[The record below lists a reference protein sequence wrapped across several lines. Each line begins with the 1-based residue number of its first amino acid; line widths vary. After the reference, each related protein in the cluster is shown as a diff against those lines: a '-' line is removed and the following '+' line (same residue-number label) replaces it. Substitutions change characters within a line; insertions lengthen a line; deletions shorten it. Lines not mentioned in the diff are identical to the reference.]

1 MAPLRSQPRPPPGE
15 KKVTAS
21 PRHGDQET
29 TTKYYY
35 AGGFLVARRVDGV
48 ATWVHQ
54 DHLDSLRAI
63 SDGAGAGIATREF
76 AAFGEQVGSTGTDS
90 GTRGYG
96 AHWQDGESGLL
107 YMGARYYDPVL
118 ARFVQPDSVVP
129 EPGDPQSWNRYSFVR
144 NNPYNRVDPT
154 GSFDIGA
161 EIGGRLVEFLGGNR
175 TGGEFFGSLSSG
187 LVPGF
192 GELADAGVLFS
203 LDHRVGTGVRLV
215 AAGSLALSVVTLGTS
230 PNVGGVVRQADDVVE
245 AGAAGVRAIAKSGR
259 GAAEGAGAARETSRL
274 GRTSDDVIHVTPDRV
289 ALPPGS
295 KYKIPEGLVENPNRP
310 GSYGEAVGGK
320 FREQLRIDAPTPAG
334 RKGPD
339 YSHYHLEG
347 GRRHYSPRPE
357 DPDPGFPR

>member
-1 MAPLRSQPRPPPGE
+1 MERE
-15 KKVTAS
+15 
-21 PRHGDQET
+21 GDQET

-63 SDGAGAGIATREF
+63 SDGAGAGIATKEF
-76 AAFGEQVGSTGTDS
+76 AAFGEQEGSTGTDA

-144 NNPYNRVDPT
+144 NNPFNRIDPT

-245 AGAAGVRAIAKSGR
+245 AGAAGVRAIAKGASKTGGSATGGRLADNALVCRGGTCTADQFAKGSGVSVDPSGKLSGVSVNSAP
-259 GAAEGAGAARETSRL
+259 GATIDELTRTIPNKQVGVTTVGDVRRAGGE
-274 GRTSDDVIHVTPDRV
+274 VTPSRTAKNPTHCTLCGITPREAEDLFTPTIR
-289 ALPPGS
+289 
-295 KYKIPEGLVENPNRP
+295 NPN
-310 GSYGEAVGGK
+310 AK
-320 FREQLRIDAPTPAG
+320 
-334 RKGPD
+334 
-339 YSHYHLEG
+339 
-347 GRRHYSPRPE
+347 
-357 DPDPGFPR
+357 